1 MKHLK
6 STAVKTSLLALSALL
21 TLGSFSGALA
31 NDTKQDKW
39 SAKSLWQKPVV
50 RDAAVGTAIG
60 VGAGLF
66 THKTSVGKGALA
78 GGLTG
83 AGVGALGQAKY
94 LKDKPLLRNTLQGAA
109 VGTGTSYATDS
120 SRLKGAAVGAGAGAG
135 YSLLRKYMDEK
146 H

>member
-1 MKHLK
+1 MKNLK
-6 STAVKTSLLALSALL
+6 STAVKTSLTALSAMLA
-21 TLGSFSGALA
+21 LGSVSGAFA
-31 NDTKQDKW
+31 NDAQNNW

-83 AGVGALGQAKY
+83 AGVGAIGQAKY

-146 H
+146 R